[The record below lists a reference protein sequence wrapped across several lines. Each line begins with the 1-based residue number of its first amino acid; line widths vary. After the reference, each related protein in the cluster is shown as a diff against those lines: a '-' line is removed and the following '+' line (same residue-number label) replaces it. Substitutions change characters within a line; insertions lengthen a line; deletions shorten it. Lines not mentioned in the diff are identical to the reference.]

1 MEPKAI
7 DHSLITSDQSSDS
20 EGDAVVPRPPGD
32 YILLTLIHSA
42 IEYVVISQI
51 HHRMANCHDPTTAT
65 AAAWKCLHWQYVPSV
80 NYDYAIIILVWAS
93 CSRYMCHWKC
103 FGHWISCSWVVRTET
118 QCSCYYEVCRYH
130 IIIEFHNLQIYW
142 GHLIAVQ
149 VRALHLSSDWAT
161 SMLQGVVK

>member
-1 MEPKAI
+1 MGSNVYTSMEPKAI

-65 AAAWKCLHWQYVPSV
+65 AAWKCLHWQ
-80 NYDYAIIILVWAS
+80 L
-93 CSRYMCHWKC
+93 
-103 FGHWISCSWVVRTET
+103 
-118 QCSCYYEVCRYH
+118 
-130 IIIEFHNLQIYW
+130 
-142 GHLIAVQ
+142 
-149 VRALHLSSDWAT
+149 
-161 SMLQGVVK
+161 